1 MACILLDWTKININ
15 MAKAEVPKSE
25 DLYDCQV
32 CLMYMMDQNP
42 RTLHC
47 LHTFCE
53 NCLEKLLNN
62 KTIQCPTCRSVTNL
76 AENDVKLLPVNFV
89 LNEMKDMKD
98 QMKDMKKVI
107 DEMESVAKVEKS
119 EGTKDY
125 AICDVCESYKATYT
139 CKECLQIM
147 CSLCKSKHDNISFFK
162 SHMLHKI
169 AAYSICKQHQSKIT
183 HTCLKCAKHLCMKC
197 MMFEHE
203 EHSEFYEFH
212 AKAAEKFDAGIKK
225 MKTKLEGS
233 LVTLTKKNGFMQEE
247 TVKIAY
253 MRKMLGQE
261 LGYHKRKVNEIETLV
276 KELDRKSAQHD
287 QIFVEFTKTKE
298 NCEAIL
304 EDLKKELNDAESD
317 ICNQYAVLKLK
328 FDEALDMVQKMVKM
342 KVEIPSYDV
351 DWISDKNESVEI
363 SETKK
368 LRKEKEL
375 VTLKSSDS
383 IRYKGQMAS
392 LGSHVL
398 SVSDLKPSHVVR
410 LNEKGKLCA
419 RYYPELDNDKVTG
432 VNVHNN
438 KIYIVQEKGITVI
451 HTRTNSIEKNMFY
464 QLQLHEESKI
474 CVIDDSNI
482 LFTSPKEGTVYFYN
496 IKDGTR
502 EVMVNNLKYPTYLST
517 SVIGEGRVYLVT
529 ERDANLI
536 KVYDSE
542 WKLLN
547 QIGDRGNKL
556 KFPEATVITEMGTVL
571 VSDGYNSRVSHFSL
585 DGTFLS
591 HVVDLVGCHSGGLE
605 YKFPYLWIS
614 HLHGAWMKCFELRK
628 HVIQ

>member
-1 MACILLDWTKININ
+1 
-15 MAKAEVPKSE
+15 MAKAE

-32 CLMYMMDQNP
+32 CLTYMMDQNP

-53 NCLEKLLNN
+53 NCLEKLFNN
-62 KTIQCPTCRSVTNL
+62 KTVQCPTCRSVTNL

-125 AICDVCESYKATYT
+125 AICDVCESCKATYT

-147 CSLCKSKHDNISFFK
+147 CSLCKSKHDSISFFK

-197 MMFEHE
+197 MMFEHV

-212 AKAAEKFDAGIKK
+212 DKAAEKFDAEIKE

-233 LVTLTKKNGFMQEE
+233 LVTLAKKKGFMQEH
-247 TVKIAY
+247 TDKIAY
-253 MRKMLGQE
+253 MRTMLGQE
-261 LGYHKRKVNEIETLV
+261 LEYHKRKVNEIETLV
-276 KELDRKSAQHD
+276 KELERKSEQHD
-287 QIFVEFTKTKE
+287 QIFVDFTKTRE
-298 NCEAIL
+298 NCEATL
-304 EDLKKELNDAESD
+304 EDLKKELNDTESD

-328 FDEALDMVQKMVKM
+328 FDETLDMVQNVVKI
-342 KVEIPSYDV
+342 KIVIPSYDV

-363 SETKK
+363 SETKMLK
-368 LRKEKEL
+368 KEKEL
-375 VTLKSSDS
+375 VTLRSSDS
-383 IRYKGQMAS
+383 ISCEGQMATH
-392 LGSHVL
+392 GSHVL
-398 SVSDLKPSHVVR
+398 SVSHIKQSHVVR
-410 LNEKGKLCA
+410 LNEKGKLIA
-419 RYYPELDNDKVTG
+419 RYYPEIETDQVIG
-432 VNVHNN
+432 VNVYNN

-451 HTRTNSIEKNMFY
+451 HTKTNSNDKNMFY
-464 QLQLHEESKI
+464 QLHLHKDSKI
-474 CVIDDSNI
+474 CVINDSYI
-482 LFTSPKEGTVYFYN
+482 LFTSPTEGSVYLYN
-496 IKDGTR
+496 IKDNTR

-517 SVIGEGRVYLVT
+517 SVTGKGRVYLVT

-547 QIGDRGNKL
+547 QIGDRDNKL
-556 KFPEATVITEMGTVL
+556 SSPQATVITEMASVL
-571 VSDGYNSRVSHFSL
+571 VSDAYNWRVSQFRL

-591 HVVDLVGCHSGGLE
+591 HVVFFYGYCSGGLA
-605 YKFPYLWIS
+605 YSFPYVWTS
-614 HLHGAWMKCFELRK
+614 HLNGNWMKCFELRK
-628 HVIQ
+628 IDLQ